1 MKISESKRNKFTH
14 EKISEGA
21 KKIIFK
27 STATRTAITI
37 TAITIT
43 LIIIYRKNMACT
55 REKKKSTDR
64 NVSRGPEP
72 PFMLKIKEEKKE
84 IPCEKDTSVILAC
97 LGSGMKW
104 FRKDIGEYLKEVV
117 N

>member
-1 MKISESKRNKFTH
+1 MKISGSKRNKFTH
-14 EKISEGA
+14 EKLLEGA

-27 STATRTAITI
+27 STATR

-55 REKKKSTDR
+55 REKKRKSTKR

-72 PFMLKIKEEKKE
+72 PFMLKIEEEKRA
-84 IPCEKDTSVILAC
+84 IPCEKDTSVTLAC

-104 FRKDIGEYLKEVV
+104 FRKDIGEYSKEVV

>member
-1 MKISESKRNKFTH
+1 MKISESKTKKFTL
-14 EKISEGA
+14 EKLLEGA

-37 TAITIT
+37 T

-55 REKKKSTDR
+55 TEKRKTTKR

-72 PFMLKIKEEKKE
+72 SLMPKIEEEKRA
-84 IPCEKDTSVILAC
+84 IRCEKDTSVILAS

-104 FRKDIGEYLKEVV
+104 FGKEIGE
-117 N
+117 

>member
-1 MKISESKRNKFTH
+1 
-14 EKISEGA
+14 
-21 KKIIFK
+21 
-27 STATRTAITI
+27 
-37 TAITIT
+37 
-43 LIIIYRKNMACT
+43 MACT
-55 REKKKSTDR
+55 REKKKSTNR

-72 PFMLKIKEEKKE
+72 PFMLKIEEEKRA
-84 IPCEKDTSVILAC
+84 IPCEKDTGVILAC